1 MALKIDF
8 SNFDPLQLILR
19 VSDIKIWLVL
29 SKSDQNKSDWPIFEP
44 FLQNAFSLSIWELG
58 AVYVNDMKIIVVS
71 HKFHF
76 FFNSFL
82 PSFEQNFTKL
92 LFCVTQASSSFAVTQ
107 QKVSNF
113 LYTICP
119 DDLSECYVHNLA
131 LRTFKIQSEARYLP
145 YCLS

>member
-1 MALKIDF
+1 MSHGAKLHQNPRFCVGKCFHDLE
-8 SNFDPLQLILR
+8 N
-19 VSDIKIWLVL
+19 VS
-29 SKSDQNKSDWPIFEP
+29 
-44 FLQNAFSLSIWELG
+44 
-58 AVYVNDMKIIVVS
+58 VNDMKVIVVP

-119 DDLSECYVHNLA
+119 DDLSECYVHDYFATDFQNS
-131 LRTFKIQSEARYLP
+131 K
-145 YCLS
+145 